1 MHTHIHDYHLTNPG
15 HAVQIGKAVLAKS
28 NPPNKPPG
36 MSIESKQKDNLLIRD
51 LCH

>member
-36 MSIESKQKDNLLIRD
+36 MVIGSDQKGKIMI
-51 LCH
+51 